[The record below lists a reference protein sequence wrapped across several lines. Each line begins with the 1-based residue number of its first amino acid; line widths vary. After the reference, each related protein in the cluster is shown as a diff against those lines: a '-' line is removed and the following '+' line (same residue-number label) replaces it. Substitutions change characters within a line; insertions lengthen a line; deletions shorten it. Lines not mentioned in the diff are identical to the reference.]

1 MVVGRYFPASR
12 LAGLG
17 GLVLLIPLAAT
28 LNRLALATAAA
39 LVVVVLAAATP
50 LTSGDD
56 AT

>member
-17 GLVLLIPLAAT
+17 GLVLLIPLAAA
-28 LNRLALATAAA
+28 LNGLALATAAA

>member
-12 LAGLG
+12 LAGLR